1 MAAVANW
8 MGGLDEAGQPLQPAS
23 DANSSNSFGD
33 PLESLVVTYP
43 VWVVNWPQPKPEDN
57 GRRHNPR
64 IWLRKTLKVTDG
76 VDWWEDVLRAE
87 WRPSGDFIIR
97 FGTKRSGERMMPK
110 MAMIDNRG
118 GGAKLSPRWA
128 TRYDLRGSLS
138 NGVHEEI
145 QASFER
151 LKQDGLGRTAH
162 AHLCSTTT
170 TDYGSS
176 SASSS
181 TLTFTRVDSSAAS
194 SNSSAAYASMMGSLS
209 SASRTSANG
218 RSVRLEVWVTYGPK
232 VEVEGGGASVPLTTK
247 P

>member
-1 MAAVANW
+1 MTAQSRLNH
-8 MGGLDEAGQPLQPAS
+8 PLRHQALGRED
-23 DANSSNSFGD
+23 DA
-33 PLESLVVTYP
+33 
-43 VWVVNWPQPKPEDN
+43 K
-57 GRRHNPR
+57 
-64 IWLRKTLKVTDG
+64 DG
-76 VDWWEDVLRAE
+76 NDRQQ
-87 WRPSGDFIIR
+87 R
-97 FGTKRSGERMMPK
+97 
-110 MAMIDNRG
+110 

-209 SASRTSANG
+209 SGTVTGGKRALAQARGTSDVRAPKLKSNG
-218 RSVRLEVWVTYGPK
+218 VTPQ
-232 VEVEGGGASVPLTTK
+232 
-247 P
+247 